1 MQEETRIQLVQAAQ
15 MISRRGEEQH
25 FTGTVWLHEVPHNIP
40 TLIDVRVA
48 LVFFEPGARTNWHTH
63 PEGQILY
70 VVAGHGR
77 VSDESGNQR
86 HEINPGD
93 SISIAPGKKHWHGAG
108 PNSFMVHLAI
118 TPDKAT
124 CWMDPVSE
132 EDYKRG
138 FEG

>member
-1 MQEETRIQLVQAAQ
+1 MQEETRIQLVPAAQ

-25 FTGTVWLHEVPHNIP
+25 FTGTVWLHEVSNTLP
-40 TLIDVRVA
+40 TLIDMQVA

-77 VSDESGNQR
+77 VSDESGEQR

-93 SISIAPGKKHWHGAG
+93 SISIASGKKHWHGAG
-108 PNSFMVHLAI
+108 PKSFMAHLAI
-118 TPDKAT
+118 TLGKAT
-124 CWMDPVSE
+124 CWMDKVTDE
-132 EDYKRG
+132 EYQRSFKS
-138 FEG
+138 